1 VETRPGEP
9 RGAGGPPPGVGQPG
23 GERRGGIGP
32 AGAAAIGAAAGF
44 AGGFIAGGGAHN
56 VEDIRRDRHEV
67 HGNGVDY
74 IREPGRVIVREGDR
88 DFIVHDENERFRDLG
103 LNLQT
108 RRQGDDTVVVYDR
121 PGGEQILTYTD
132 PNGRLL
138 RRVRRFPDGREVVL
152 LDNAYGGRVRDYRDD
167 LVVIP
172 GPPLVYPQGYD
183 VNADRADEGLL
194 YDTLMA
200 PPIAPVPQRYTLD
213 QVRFSPD
220 LRARMRSVDVN
231 TLTFDAGSWI
241 VPPGETPKLKVVAQ
255 AILKA
260 VARNPSEVFLI
271 EGFTDA
277 TGNPTDNLSLSDR
290 RAQSVATLLTKG
302 FGVPPE
308 NLTTQGY
315 GQQYPKEQTSGPSR
329 INRRVT
335 IQRITPLLA
344 EAGGPPPR

>member
-1 VETRPGEP
+1 MPGQPP
-9 RGAGGPPPGVGQPG
+9 RAGNPPPGGGQPG
-23 GERRGGIGP
+23 GRQGGIGP
-32 AGAAAIGAAAGF
+32 AGAAAVGAAAGF
-44 AGGFIAGGGAHN
+44 VGGFLAGGGARN

-67 HGNGVDY
+67 HENGVDY
-74 IREPGRVIVREGDR
+74 IREPGRVIVREGGR

-132 PNGRLL
+132 ANGRLL
-138 RRVRRFPDGREVVL
+138 RRIRRFPDGREVVL
-152 LDNAYGGRVRDYRDD
+152 LDNATNGRVRDYADD
-167 LVVIP
+167 VVVLP
-172 GPPLVYPQGYD
+172 GPPLAYPRGYD
-183 VNADRADEGLL
+183 IDAEGADETLL

-200 PPIAPVPQRYTLD
+200 PPIAPAPRRYTLD

-220 LRARMRSVDVN
+220 LRARMRSIDLN
-231 TLTFDAGSWI
+231 TLTFDTGSWL
-241 VPPGETPKLKVVAQ
+241 VTPDQTNKLRVLAQ
-255 AILKA
+255 AMLKA
-260 VARNPSEVFLI
+260 VARDPNEVFLV

-315 GQQYPKEQTSGPSR
+315 GQQYPKEQTIGPSR

-344 EAGGPPPR
+344 ETGGAPPR